1 MVLAIMGLLD
11 LGRAVYTYNTLA
23 QSARAASRKAMVN
36 QTSTAVRTEAI
47 GAAPNLGLVDANVD
61 VCFKTSSSTQSDC
74 SASTDDCPQSSRE
87 IGCLAIV
94 RTHVSYA
101 PMTPVISSILSAIN
115 ISSTSI
121 EPIEYVCPVDPA
133 TTC

>member
-1 MVLAIMGLLD
+1 MVFVIMGLLD

-23 QSARAASRKAMVN
+23 QSARVASRQAIDN
-36 QTSTAVRTEAI
+36 QTTTVVRSAAI
-47 GAAPNLGLVDANVD
+47 ASAPNLGLANANVD
-61 VCFKTSSSTQSDC
+61 VCFKVPSATQTDCSSSTN
-74 SASTDDCPQSSRE
+74 DCPQSSRE

-101 PMTPVISSILSAIN
+101 PMTPVISTILATISL
-115 ISSTSI
+115 SSTSI
-121 EPIEYVCPVDPA
+121 EPIEYVCPSDPA